1 MNAMNAFVYFTLA
14 VGLNFMG
21 TADGTFC
28 IEVGEVSALDD
39 ENWRRAAP
47 KGPQSEVK
55 PGLYLCEHK
64 MGAGNTVRLECTE
77 TNFFDK
83 VAIART
89 YNFYIASNPRL
100 AQGHKLIL
108 GNTDVGAAPEVMI
121 VGVNPKQIDAPKLL
135 TSEFCKEN
143 SREVIEFSFKE
154 ILPAKGKDAVAT
166 IDALTEYFCCNDVDQ
181 CILKNAKD
189 TIGRLLPAMRRV
201 LSGVL
206 SGDYLKP
213 QVSRQPSRQPSGQTS
228 RQPSKPSKQLSK
240 KPSKKTSKNGSRYN
254 QVTPVASPYAGSTIS
269 SSSSLKRTSSQKSTE
284 PEISGTAKL
293 QAVMAVLLNKMID
306 PCILMRETRDRRLTE
321 EIKNSCKVYCQFLN
335 KVTEVFDQNTSAF
348 CVAGYNTKAPCL
360 AIRDGKC
367 IEGVCTCQ
375 KATQNSRK
383 LEPVSMMF
391 CANSYRVST
400 SATSQCQ
407 RMD

>member
-39 ENWRRAAP
+39 ENWRREAP
-47 KGPQSEVK
+47 KNPQPEVK

-64 MGAGNTVRLECTE
+64 MGAGRTVRLECTE
-77 TNFFDK
+77 TNYFDR
-83 VAIART
+83 VTIART

-121 VGVNPKQIDAPKLL
+121 VGFNPKQIDAPKLL

-143 SREVIEFSFKE
+143 SKEVIEFSFKE
-154 ILPAKGKDAVAT
+154 ILPKKDKDAVAI

-189 TIGRLLPAMRRV
+189 TIGRLFPAMRRV

-213 QVSRQPSRQPSGQTS
+213 QVARQPSRQPSKS
-228 RQPSKPSKQLSK
+228 SKQQSK
-240 KPSKKTSKNGSRYN
+240 KPSKHRSRSS
-254 QVTPVASPYAGSTIS
+254 QVTPVPSPYAGSTIS
-269 SSSSLKRTSSQKSTE
+269 SHSTPKRTSSQKSTE
-284 PEISGTAKL
+284 PEISGMAKL

-306 PCILMRETRDRRLTE
+306 PCILMRETRDRKLTE

-367 IEGVCTCQ
+367 SEGVCTCLH
-375 KATQNSRK
+375 KATPNSKK

-407 RMD
+407 RMN